1 MYECFIMIKCVYKLK
16 FFSDYDFVYV
26 FYIYFLLFYV
36 FLKIS
41 LLLYINFN
49 LQIRRLLYFKFI
61 LKNVFLVE

>member
-1 MYECFIMIKCVYKLK
+1 MYIYECFILIKCVYKLK
-16 FFSDYDFVYV
+16 NFSDYDFVYV

-49 LQIRRLLYFKFI
+49 L
-61 LKNVFLVE
+61 